1 MAALSTRQEAVLAFL
16 PLFPGV
22 LSIISSSLLI
32 RLCVKRAVK
41 SSSSSTE
48 RGGCCGGYCGGCCSR
63 LPSSP
68 FRRILL
74 VMSAFDLLNTI
85 HVCLTPFIMPRESS
99 DNFWVVGNDATCTLR
114 AVMDQW
120 VFPSFAYYVA
130 LSFYYLLRIRYSV
143 KDSFFGKRIEPWIHA
158 FMFLYPL
165 TTTIVGLSLGVFGYQ
180 PAINVCWV
188 VPNDRCDQRCLQI
201 IIWLFGGIFFV
212 SSFFIVILNNLLI
225 YCYVRTARNKSQRLS
240 TLSTNE
246 NASRIN
252 VVAVQAFLYV
262 LVFLLTYT
270 WSLILRFMVVVR
282 STANPYPVQILRA
295 LFLPLMGAGNLLV
308 YVRPR
313 YLQVRTIEPGRSRLS
328 AFVLVVLHDS
338 DRRKSSR
345 SSRSLRRSNSRAHGG
360 SGRINNSEESNGS
373 CNASFL
379 ARLMQSSSSAGNDGS
394 SRIVTSHN
402 SSSGHHR
409 SSTALDHGTDT
420 PLAEVACGAIDAG
433 TT

>member
-16 PLFPGV
+16 PIFPGV

-32 RLCVKRAVK
+32 RLCVKSC
-41 SSSSSTE
+41 SSN
-48 RGGCCGGYCGGCCSR
+48 GHGCCHEHCCNS

-74 VMSAFDLLNTI
+74 VMSGFDFLHTI
-85 HVCLTPFIMPRESS
+85 HVCLTPFIMPSESS
-99 DNFWVVGNDATCTLR
+99 DNFWVVGNDATCTLN
-114 AVMDQW
+114 AVIEQW
-120 VFPSFAYYVA
+120 TYPSVFYYIA
-130 LSFYYLLRIRYSV
+130 LSFYYLLRIRYSM

-158 FMFLYPL
+158 FMILYPL
-165 TTTIVGLSLGVFGYQ
+165 MATIVGLSLGVFGYQ
-180 PAINVCWV
+180 PAINICWM
-188 VPNDRCDQRCLQI
+188 VPNDRCDERCIHI
-201 IIWLFGGIFFV
+201 IMWLFGIFFV